1 MLQTIVLALVQSATE
16 FLPISSSAHLIIVPY
31 LSSWADQ
38 GMAFDVAMHIGT
50 LLAVIIYF
58 RKDVAAIVEGGFGV
72 LRRQTGSKV
81 NLFLCLVIAT
91 IPALAFGFLLEAVLH
106 ADFRSIKLLAC
117 TLIFFGIVLYV
128 VDKLRPRTRTMAEL
142 TIKDAFY
149 IGVAQAIALI
159 PGTSRSGITMT
170 MARYLGFNR
179 EDAARFSM
187 LLSIPTISA
196 AGLWTALKI
205 FQAGDSSF
213 FDMQVF
219 IGMLVSALGGLA
231 AIWFLLAWLKKA
243 SFGIFALYR
252 IILGV
257 VLLVI
262 AF

>member
-16 FLPISSSAHLIIVPY
+16 FLPISSSAHLIIIPY

-38 GMAFDVAMHIGT
+38 GMPFDVAMHIGT
-50 LLAVIIYF
+50 LAAVVIYF
-58 RKDVAAIVEGGFGV
+58 RKDVAAIIEGGFGV

-81 NLFLCLVIAT
+81 NLFLCLTVAT
-91 IPALAFGFLLEAVLH
+91 IPALLLGFVLEAVFH
-106 ADFRSIKLLAC
+106 ADFRSIKLLAFM
-117 TLIFFGIVLYV
+117 LIFFGIILYL

-149 IGVAQAIALI
+149 IGLAQAIALI

-205 FQAGDSSF
+205 YQAGDVGF
-213 FDMQVF
+213 LNPEVML
-219 IGMLVSALGGLA
+219 GMAVSAVGGIL

-243 SFGIFALYR
+243 SFGIFAAYR
-252 IILGV
+252 IALGV
-257 VLLVI
+257 VLL
-262 AF
+262 FLTF